1 MIFSGALVEVVEA
14 ASGAEE
20 GTSDDTFTM
29 GTTLAFEDTVP
40 LGESAVRVAGRDWL
54 EFSIGE
60 TRLATEGRAIAGGSD
75 RRMVFCN
82 GAGGF
87 SNTGLRLWRVE
98 STKSRLSTTTL
109 TPATC
114 QASRTAAAR

>member
-1 MIFSGALVEVVEA
+1 MEVVEA

-29 GTTLAFEDTVP
+29 GITLALEDTVP
-40 LGESAVRVAGRDWL
+40 LGESAVRVAGKDWL
-54 EFSIGE
+54 DEFPIGE
-60 TRLATEGRAIAGGSD
+60 TLFATEGWAIAGGSD

-87 SNTGLRLWRVE
+87 SNAGLRLWRVE

-109 TPATC
+109 TPATR